1 MVQSN
6 RGVYQKDSFF
16 QQFYHSCLGKVI
28 ILAVVAAV
36 ALVVARFSNPEE
48 KFMFDET
55 ADNVRQCIEANINT
69 PADKVDNIVNNIY
82 ATFTHA
88 DSLDA
93 KEAMEDFWK
102 YNTIEVY
109 KHFFFTT
116 SYVHNNYLPGG
127 KRAGIGIFGMVISTV
142 EYNDLLLRVA
152 PVRKEYN
159 QQIIKSSTW
168 TNDVDLGSNPD
179 LGNTY
184 NTYDGDGSRSN

>member
-6 RGVYQKDSFF
+6 RGIYQKDSFF
-16 QQFYHSCLGKVI
+16 EQFYHSCLGKVI
-28 ILAVVAAV
+28 ILAVAIGAMLTG
-36 ALVVARFSNPEE
+36 AHFSRPE
-48 KFMFDET
+48 KNIMFDET

-69 PADKVDNIVNNIY
+69 PADKVDNFVNNMI

-109 KHFFFTT
+109 EHFFYTT
-116 SYVHNNYLPGG
+116 SYVHNNYIPGG
-127 KRAGIGIFGMVISTV
+127 KRASIGILGMVISTV
-142 EYNDLLLRVA
+142 EYSDLLLRVA

-159 QQIIKSSTW
+159 QRIITNTW
-168 TNDVDLGSNPD
+168 SNDVDLGSNPD

-184 NTYDGDGSRSN
+184 NTYDGDGSSN